1 MGDYAKAAKAY
12 GRAAALNG
20 PESNNA
26 SVAVARVLQLE
37 GKRDAAISAY
47 QDFLKAN
54 PYAPQRDTVVQA
66 LANLG
71 VSAPA
76 SAGPP
81 GMTP

>member
-1 MGDYAKAAKAY
+1 M
-12 GRAAALNG
+12 
-20 PESNNA
+20 
-26 SVAVARVLQLE
+26 QHE
-37 GKRDAAISAY
+37 GKRDAAIAAY

-76 SAGPP
+76 PANMPP
-81 GMTP
+81 PAP